1 MTKKNLGFHASGSFW
16 DGFADMFKNLFE
28 DDICNALIT
37 KVDEE
42 LMINIPAEINKMIA
56 DTDGAVEIMPK
67 WFLDFQAKEAGHI
80 TENAIEIGAGM
91 NFYDGDTAETIPV
104 YPSAMPY
111 KDDNLPSSIQ
121 AFVSQQTIQSALDS
135 ILEVH
140 PVAGWFNSTE
150 VPSSAKFQLNT
161 GFLEK
166 AFKGISDYYGAD
178 KPVDVQFDGL
188 KLHDFTVA
196 ANSPD
201 LTLFGDINLKF
212 WVETNNGTDLA
223 VDLAVKNFEYA
234 GQVVILED
242 N

>member
-1 MTKKNLGFHASGSFW
+1 M
-16 DGFADMFKNLFE
+16 
-28 DDICNALIT
+28 
-37 KVDEE
+37 
-42 LMINIPAEINKMIA
+42 
-56 DTDGAVEIMPK
+56 
-67 WFLDFQAKEAGHI
+67 
-80 TENAIEIGAGM
+80 
-91 NFYDGDTAETIPV
+91 
-104 YPSAMPY
+104 
-111 KDDNLPSSIQ
+111 
-121 AFVSQQTIQSALDS
+121 
-135 ILEVH
+135 
-140 PVAGWFNSTE
+140 
-150 VPSSAKFQLNT
+150 NT